1 MVKLNLESS
10 YLCSARGD
18 FPVTIRSNRISPWG
32 STLAARASCSRP
44 LLDKVVLFG
53 PPSIFAFHFEH
64 PSRLDHCSPPPLQ
77 NYRSSMYRSKSAC
90 SMLPNARLFLLPP
103 NKDMN
108 RYTTIVMYPAVYR
121 IQTHLNLNT
130 VKQLTARVFL
140 LV

>member
-10 YLCSARGD
+10 YLCSAHGD
-18 FPVTIRSNRISPWG
+18 FPVTIRLNHIFPWG

-44 LLDKVVLFG
+44 LLDKVVLNG

-64 PSRLDHCSPPPLQ
+64 PSRLDHYSPPPLQ
-77 NYRSSMYRSKSAC
+77 NYRSKSAC
-90 SMLPNARLFLLPP
+90 SMLPIARLFLLPP

-108 RYTTIVMYPAVYR
+108 QYTTIVMYPALYR
-121 IQTHLNLNT
+121 MQTPLNLNIT
-130 VKQLTARVFL
+130 KQLTSIVFL

>member
-1 MVKLNLESS
+1 
-10 YLCSARGD
+10 
-18 FPVTIRSNRISPWG
+18 
-32 STLAARASCSRP
+32 
-44 LLDKVVLFG
+44 
-53 PPSIFAFHFEH
+53 
-64 PSRLDHCSPPPLQ
+64 
-77 NYRSSMYRSKSAC
+77 
-90 SMLPNARLFLLPP
+90 MLPIARLFLLPP